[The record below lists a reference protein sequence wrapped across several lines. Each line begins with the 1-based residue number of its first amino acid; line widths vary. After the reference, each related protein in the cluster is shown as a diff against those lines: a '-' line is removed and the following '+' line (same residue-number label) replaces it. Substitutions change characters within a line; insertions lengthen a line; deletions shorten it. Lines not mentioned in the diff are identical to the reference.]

1 MRTALQTIYKAVE
14 SGDWTLGKAI
24 LDIKENKGEIIE
36 TAYKALDKTYTY
48 YTGKTKGFVQ
58 YPRQELVQHFRKN
71 NLAIKVISIHFIY
84 IPKPNVNKLSVK
96 QYKEPP
102 I

>member
-36 TAYKALDKTYTY
+36 TAYKAFDKTYTY
-48 YTGKTKGFVQ
+48 PQ
-58 YPRQELVQHFRKN
+58 ERQKDLFNIQDKN
-71 NLAIKVISIHFIY
+71 
-84 IPKPNVNKLSVK
+84 
-96 QYKEPP
+96 
-102 I
+102 